1 MAAQSRP
8 REVSTKDLVRT
19 PMSAVVLTVLL
30 VTGCASQ
37 PTTRAAGSSLPVPSL
52 SPGSSA
58 ASTVP
63 ASPAESPIANTAAP
77 NSAPASPA
85 TSSLAVASSPR
96 VSAPA
101 SSDPCLAPVIE
112 TAAPVPVPDPGADS
126 LLVCHP
132 GSVPGRAGPVTLSG
146 NDATNIGKLLD
157 LASLG
162 TATCLYK
169 PDVLLRFEFRG
180 APTRDEDVEVS
191 SVGCDHPI
199 ASVGG
204 HTWLI
209 PQTLAD
215 FLSTDAIATGAK
227 FAPPPVPDVT
237 GLSLAQA
244 TEVLAR
250 AGLTITPDERVTDP
264 LLTPDTVV
272 LQDPPAGPGMTWSGT
287 EVDVLL
293 SQQPASACSVGQ
305 LAFDYRG
312 VQYGTGNAFSDL
324 DVRDIAA
331 TPCTLTGPISVVGVD
346 AGGHSVTNRLTLP
359 VAADLILTARAPP
372 REVDGSASKDVVMAW
387 IPLEADVRDGPDAN
401 GSCADH
407 LVAPKAWLVS
417 VAGEQSAVPNGAG
430 ASEPPMSACQGRLNV
445 ALPPSTI
452 TALN

>member
-1 MAAQSRP
+1 
-8 REVSTKDLVRT
+8 
-19 PMSAVVLTVLL
+19 
-30 VTGCASQ
+30 
-37 PTTRAAGSSLPVPSL
+37 
-52 SPGSSA
+52 
-58 ASTVP
+58 
-63 ASPAESPIANTAAP
+63 
-77 NSAPASPA
+77 
-85 TSSLAVASSPR
+85 

-101 SSDPCLAPVIE
+101 SSDPCLAPLVE
-112 TAAPVPVPDPGADS
+112 KAGSVPLLALGADS

-132 GSVPGRAGPVTLSG
+132 GAVAGRAGPVTLSG

-157 LASLG
+157 LAPQG
-162 TATCLYK
+162 TATCTYK
-169 PDVLLRFEFRG
+169 PDVLLRFQFRG
-180 APTRDEDVEVS
+180 AAPQRDEDVEIS

-199 ASVGG
+199 ASVAG
-204 HTWLI
+204 HTWLV

-215 FLSTDAIATGAK
+215 FLSTNAIATGAK
-227 FAPPPVPDVT
+227 ATPPPVPDVT

-293 SQQPASACSVGQ
+293 SQQPASACSLGQ

-331 TPCTLTGPISVVGVD
+331 TPCTLTGPVSVVGVD

-359 VAADLILTARAPP
+359 VADELVLTAHAPARA
-372 REVDGSASKDVVMAW
+372 VDGSPSKNVVMAW
-387 IPLEADVRDGPDAN
+387 IPLQANVRDGPDAN

-407 LVAPKAWLVS
+407 LVAPAKWLVT
-417 VAGEQSAVPNGAG
+417 VAGGDRAVPNGAG
-430 ASEPPMSACQGRLNV
+430 ASEPPMSACQGKLNV
-445 ALPPSTI
+445 GLPPSPVTP
-452 TALN
+452 LN